1 MTAGPRRRGAP
12 VPGRDRNPARARAV
26 CSAGVGLIRPARG
39 VRVAVEP
46 AFRLARC
53 ASLRRGV
60 SRRTAIRR
68 ARIRRNLR
76 YPIRS
81 AAFQGLTGES
91 TGGAQKLGGFN
102 HGNDNRL

>member
-12 VPGRDRNPARARAV
+12 VPGRDRNPARAGAV

-53 ASLRRGV
+53 ASLR
-60 SRRTAIRR
+60 
-68 ARIRRNLR
+68 
-76 YPIRS
+76 
-81 AAFQGLTGES
+81 GES
-91 TGGAQKLGGFN
+91 RVGRRSGGHESAGICVT
-102 HGNDNRL
+102 RSVAPRSRA